1 MTIEMN
7 LASIAK
13 SLETIA
19 NALSQRPVQS
29 APTVMPAAPVTP
41 VPVTPVPATPV
52 VQSTPTVSFAPAVQ
66 TISAT
71 PTTFADHNAFVQYV
85 MDSYRALGPI
95 KGAAIQDV
103 LGSVGVKNI
112 NDVKAEMYA
121 QVKAG
126 IDALKA

>member
-29 APTVMPAAPVTP
+29 APTVMPAA
-41 VPVTPVPATPV
+41 PVTPVPATPV

-112 NDVKAEMYA
+112 NDVKAGMYA

>member
-41 VPVTPVPATPV
+41 VPATPV
-52 VQSTPTVSFAPAVQ
+52 AQSTPTVSFAPAVQ